1 MATLPKTD
9 SIIRPAVMAVDFNN
23 VNVEKIM
30 NCQHTREDSWWEYDG
45 QGIPL
50 ARVCYKCVEYVLSKY
65 NPTVLGHYTQ
75 ADIDEP
81 INEE

>member
-1 MATLPKTD
+1 
-9 SIIRPAVMAVDFNN
+9 VVDFNIVKVKGN
-23 VNVEKIM
+23 KM
-30 NCQHTREDSWWEYDG
+30 NCQHTREDSWWEHDG

-50 ARVCYKCVEYVLSKY
+50 ARVCYKCVEYVLAKY
-65 NPTVLGHYTQ
+65 NPVVLGHYTQ

>member
-1 MATLPKTD
+1 
-9 SIIRPAVMAVDFNN
+9 
-23 VNVEKIM
+23 M
-30 NCQHTREDSWWEYDG
+30 NCNHTREDSWWEHDG

-65 NPTVLGHYTQ
+65 DPVVLGHYTQ
-75 ADIDEP
+75 ADVDEP

>member
-1 MATLPKTD
+1 
-9 SIIRPAVMAVDFNN
+9 
-23 VNVEKIM
+23 M

-65 NPTVLGHYTQ
+65 DPVVLGHYTQ
-75 ADIDEP
+75 TDVDEP
-81 INEE
+81 IDED

>member
-1 MATLPKTD
+1 
-9 SIIRPAVMAVDFNN
+9 
-23 VNVEKIM
+23 M

-65 NPTVLGHYTQ
+65 NPVVLGHYDQ
-75 ADIDEP
+75 SDVDEP

>member
-1 MATLPKTD
+1 
-9 SIIRPAVMAVDFNN
+9 VVDTNTVRVKEN
-23 VNVEKIM
+23 QM
-30 NCQHTREDSWWEYDG
+30 RCDHTREDSWWEHDG

-50 ARVCYKCVEYVLSKY
+50 ARVCDKCRDAVLSKY
-65 NPTVLGHYTQ
+65 DPVVLGHYTQ

>member
-1 MATLPKTD
+1 
-9 SIIRPAVMAVDFNN
+9 
-23 VNVEKIM
+23 M

-45 QGIPL
+45 QGIAL
-50 ARVCYKCVEYVLSKY
+50 ARVCYKCVEHVLSKY
-65 NPTVLGHYTQ
+65 NPVVLGHYTQ

>member
-1 MATLPKTD
+1 LEAD
-9 SIIRPAVMAVDFNN
+9 INI

-65 NPTVLGHYTQ
+65 NPTVLGHYDQ
-75 ADIDEP
+75 SDVDEP